1 MTLKLKA
8 KVKKVIAKKLEDG
21 DRRGAMKVAKKE
33 LIANADPNE
42 LPDFLKRKP
51 TVGGPSKRVMF
62 KCMGGKVVKKAYY
75 RQFDTV
81 KEAATYFLAFANTR
95 KYNTSSDG
103 TVITFPGAIDSII
116 SNMSI
121 KDVLAN
127 KPIPKVGLPILEGY
141 SENLIS
147 MPKYAAPGVAPKE
160 GERPAPSKPSSAKA
174 IERSTGKLI
183 PLKVICADNKVE
195 PRDARMKLRRCVK
208 DPKKY
213 PKLHASHAANARWE
227 WEAGSDALAEVIA
240 IVKELA

>member
-1 MTLKLKA
+1 MALKLKPKA
-8 KVKKVIAKKLEDG
+8 KKVIAKKLENG
-21 DRRGAMKVAKKE
+21 DRHGAMKVAKKE
-33 LIANADPNE
+33 LLANADPYE
-42 LPDFLKRKP
+42 IPDFLKRKP

-62 KCMGGKVVKKAYY
+62 KCMGGKVVKKAYF

-81 KEAATYFLAFANTR
+81 KEASVYFLEFANTR
-95 KYNTSSDG
+95 KYNVSTDG
-103 TVITFPGAIDSII
+103 TVITFPGAVDSII
-116 SNMSI
+116 SNMAI

-127 KPIPKVGLPILEGY
+127 KPIPKAGLPILDGY
-141 SENLIS
+141 SEDLIK

-160 GERPAPSKPSSAKA
+160 GERPAPTRPASVKA
-174 IERSTGKLI
+174 IERTNGKLI
-183 PLKVICADNKVE
+183 PLKVICADHKVE

-227 WEAGSDALAEVIA
+227 WEAGSDALAEVIT